1 MHASDSIDRNIQ
13 AKLVALA
20 TKSRPHRKKLKR
32 ILIGR
37 LSNRLRMVLLNE
49 AMQKQPDSGLIHY
62 LIGRQLHL
70 DQQFSK
76 SNQYLLQAKA
86 LNLPDNLKIEN
97 LRLIGI
103 NGYHIDKCKLAI
115 NHFNEI
121 LKIYNLPRGKLNR
134 VKEWIER
141 CQRNFQGSQ
150 S

>member
-1 MHASDSIDRNIQ
+1 
-13 AKLVALA
+13 
-20 TKSRPHRKKLKR
+20 
-32 ILIGR
+32 
-37 LSNRLRMVLLNE
+37 MVLLNE

-76 SNQYLLQAKA
+76 SNQYLLQVKA